1 MLSLFCNLCS
11 VVLAAALVII
21 HTGFKSLYGTQQVI
35 YSYTYSIQFTVEIN
49 HEANGLFFLVSA
61 SSGVCNH
68 SAKMLLKLVCPVV
81 KGVRGLSYVLVCRA
95 RVQSRDVMNA

>member
-1 MLSLFCNLCS
+1 M
-11 VVLAAALVII
+11 
-21 HTGFKSLYGTQQVI
+21 QQMGI
-35 YSYTYSIQFTVEIN
+35 
-49 HEANGLFFLVSA
+49 FFLVSA

-68 SAKMLLKLVCPVV
+68 SAKMLLKLVCPIV